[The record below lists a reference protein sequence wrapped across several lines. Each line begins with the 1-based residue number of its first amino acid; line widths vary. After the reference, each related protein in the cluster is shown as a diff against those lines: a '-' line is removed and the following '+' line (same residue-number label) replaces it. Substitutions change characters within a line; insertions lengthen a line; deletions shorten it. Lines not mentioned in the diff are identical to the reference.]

1 MALQADVFHRC
12 LQEAATAAKPALE
25 RCMDHAVA
33 ALQVAE
39 TQSMKAVERDELG
52 LAWRELLRF
61 RNGWCTQYPIDLLAA
76 FNRPAHLATPGVV
89 PVSRAVAPAL
99 AGADMFS
106 LVDDTEV
113 EEGIESSRL
122 LQQVVPVVEQVLAEL
137 DSLMSSAQGLVNVSP
152 EFNPVRPEVYAQTLR
167 ALLASAPVAPAIH
180 ALWIKHLAEPLGRE
194 LKRLYERLINMLELA
209 QVRAASYRVLQTPAS
224 TGKIPG
230 RAAGTA
236 TPGAAN
242 GEPGGEGDEDA
253 TEGGPIGYV
262 SDEPIARVPS
272 QYADLSNYEVKDALF
287 QDFLFR
293 GGSNANHGLAP
304 SYYATIEEE
313 LIALK
318 ATSDSAH
325 AALQPQP
332 QPQPGGGDDT
342 DHGYHGTRSD
352 PRRPT
357 LPATDAW
364 EEPEAWEE
372 GPGGPSRIVDVLS
385 QLSSQVWGVYGR
397 ARERALVRTQ
407 LKKDATRVGQVLG
420 MEVVKKLVNQ
430 VAQDP
435 RLLVPVREAI
445 VALEPSLLRLAMVD
459 PRFFSEESH
468 PGRRLMERV
477 AQRSFKYN
485 DEHNPQFDIFFH
497 SVTEAFNALNALEIE
512 DAKPFGAA
520 LTELQNLWDEQD
532 QHEQSQRS
540 NIRQAMQFAEE
551 RQAQADQIAFDM
563 SLRAD
568 LEGVPGVVLDFLFG
582 PWALVM
588 AHARLTD
595 TARQIDPEGYGSL
608 VTDLLW
614 SVKREATLKRPGK
627 LITMIPGLLGKLHT
641 GLASLGLDPRETEA
655 FFSAV
660 EKLHRPVLRLRRVR
674 SRRDA
679 VESDQAPLEA
689 ALAETESSDLSD
701 ILPATPEQRKA
712 KAAGQPWLAPQE
724 LDKAGFEDTLPSGPA
739 ELSATPDDEPSSEA
753 PDDGDGDSDTPPASS
768 SDDDKHKAEE
778 VLMGLREGSWVDLY
792 SKRSWLRAQLIWAS
806 NRGTL
811 FMFVSHGGQP
821 HSMTKRS
828 CIRLIKDRLLRPVE
842 THGVVAHALDNLVRE
857 AAPVDAEGSAA

>member
-1 MALQADVFHRC
+1 MALQADVFNRC
-12 LQEAATAAKPALE
+12 LEEAAKAGKTALE
-25 RCMDHAVA
+25 RCIDHAVS

-39 TQSMKAVERDELG
+39 TQSMKVAERDELG
-52 LAWRELLRF
+52 QAWRELGRF
-61 RNGWCTQYPIDLLAA
+61 KGEWCAKYPGELLKVFRQPASA
-76 FNRPAHLATPGVV
+76 LAKSTAPAPSRPAAL
-89 PVSRAVAPAL
+89 AL

-106 LVDDTEV
+106 LVDDTQV

-122 LQQVVPVVEQVLAEL
+122 LQQVAPVVEQVLAEL
-137 DSLMSSAQGLVNVSP
+137 DGLMSSAQGLINVSP
-152 EFNPVRPEVYAQTLR
+152 DANPVRPEVYIQTLR
-167 ALLASAPVAPAIH
+167 ALLAGAAVEPPISAQWA
-180 ALWIKHLAEPLGRE
+180 KHLAEPLGRE
-194 LKRLYERLINMLELA
+194 LKRVYEQLINMLEMA
-209 QVRAASYRVLQTPAS
+209 QVRAASYRVMQTPAS
-224 TGKIPG
+224 ASKKPA
-230 RAAGTA
+230 R
-236 TPGAAN
+236 
-242 GEPGGEGDEDA
+242 PGGPGVGPAEGDGGGVA
-253 TEGGPIGYV
+253 GGPVGYV
-262 SDEPIARVPS
+262 SDEPMARVPS
-272 QYADLSNYEVKDALF
+272 QYADLSNYEIKDALF

-318 ATSDSAH
+318 ATPDSAQ
-325 AALQPQP
+325 AELQPDSPQQP
-332 QPQPGGGDDT
+332 SDD
-342 DHGYHGTRSD
+342 DHSYHGTRSD

-357 LPATDAW
+357 LPAIDEWEGPDAW
-364 EEPEAWEE
+364 E
-372 GPGGPSRIVDVLS
+372 GPNNGSSRIVDVLS

-420 MEVVKKLVNQ
+420 MEVVRKLVNQ

-459 PRFFSEESH
+459 SRFFSEENH

-485 DEHNPQFDIFFH
+485 DERSPEFDIFFH
-497 SVTEAFNALNALEIE
+497 SVTEAFNGLNALEIE
-512 DAKPFGAA
+512 DSKPFGQA
-520 LTELQNLWDEQD
+520 LNELQNLWDEQD
-532 QHEQSQRS
+532 QQERAQRN
-540 NIRQAMQFAEE
+540 NIRQTMEFAEE

-568 LEGVPGVVLDFLFG
+568 LDNVPGVVLDFLFG

-595 TARQIDPEGYGSL
+595 NGRQIDPEGYGSL

-627 LITMIPGLLGKLHT
+627 LIAMIPGLLGKLHT
-641 GLASLGLDPRETEA
+641 GLASLGLDPRETTA
-655 FFSAV
+655 FFSAL
-660 EKLHRPVLRLRRVR
+660 EKLHRPVLKLRRVR
-674 SRRDA
+674 SQRDA
-679 VESDQAPLEA
+679 AESDQAPLEV
-689 ALAETESSDLSD
+689 ALSDEAEGPDLSD

-724 LDKAGFEDTLPSGPA
+724 LDNAGFEDTMPSGPA
-739 ELSATPDDEPSSEA
+739 ELSATPDEEA
-753 PDDGDGDSDTPPASS
+753 SFEVSGDGDGYGRDEPQPAPSGG
-768 SDDDKHKAEE
+768 DEKQQAED
-778 VLMGLREGSWVDLY
+778 VLMSLREGSWVDLY

-828 CIRLIKDRLLRPVE
+828 CVRLIRERLLRPVE
-842 THGVVAHALDNLVRE
+842 THGVVAHALDNLVKA
-857 AAPVDAEGSAA
+857 AAPAEAEDSPV

>member
-1 MALQADVFHRC
+1 MALQADVFNRC

-39 TQSMKAVERDELG
+39 TQSMKVVERDELAQ
-52 LAWRELLRF
+52 AWRELLRL
-61 RNGWCTQYPIDLLAA
+61 RTGWCTQYPVDLLAA
-76 FNRPAHLATPGVV
+76 FNRPALVV
-89 PVSRAVAPAL
+89 AQGAAPAARAPAL

-122 LQQVVPVVEQVLAEL
+122 LQQVLPVVEQVLAEL
-137 DSLMSSAQGLVNVSP
+137 DGLMSSAQGLVNVSP
-152 EFNPVRPEVYAQTLR
+152 EFNPVRPEVYTQTLR
-167 ALLASAPVAPAIH
+167 ALLASAPVAPAIQ

-194 LKRLYERLINMLELA
+194 LKRVYERLINMLELA
-209 QVRAASYRVLQTPAS
+209 QVQAASYRVLQTPAS
-224 TGKIPG
+224 TNKKTGRTAG
-230 RAAGTA
+230 RAAPGTGSGQ
-236 TPGAAN
+236 PD
-242 GEPGGEGDEDA
+242 GEGDEDMA
-253 TEGGPIGYV
+253 DGGPVGYV
-262 SDEPIARVPS
+262 SDEPLARTPS

-318 ATSDSAH
+318 ASSDSAH

-332 QPQPGGGDDT
+332 HPGDDDT
-342 DHGYHGTRSD
+342 DDPDHGYHGTRSD

-364 EEPEAWEE
+364 DEPKAWEE

-435 RLLVPVREAI
+435 RLLMPVREAI

-485 DEHNPQFDIFFH
+485 DEHSPQFDIFFH
-497 SVTEAFNALNALEIE
+497 SVTEAFNALNAQEIE
-512 DAKPFGAA
+512 DAQPFGAA

-540 NIRQAMQFAEE
+540 HIRQAMQFAEE

-595 TARQIDPEGYGSL
+595 TARQIDPQGYGSL

-674 SRRDA
+674 SQRDA
-679 VESDQAPLEA
+679 AESDYAQLEVAP
-689 ALAETESSDLSD
+689 AETESPDFSD

-712 KAAGQPWLAPQE
+712 KAAGQPWLGPQE
-724 LDKAGFEDTLPSGPA
+724 LDNAGFEDTLPSGPA
-739 ELSATPDDEPSSEA
+739 ELSATPDDEDSSAAPVDGEA
-753 PDDGDGDSDTPPASS
+753 PPASS
-768 SDDDKHKAEE
+768 GDDEKHKAEE
-778 VLMGLREGSWVDLY
+778 LLMGLREGSWVDLY

-857 AAPVDAEGSAA
+857 SAPVVAEGSAA

>member
-1 MALQADVFHRC
+1 MASPSDVLSRC
-12 LQEAATAAKPALE
+12 LQEAAQAAKPALE
-25 RCMDHAVA
+25 RCIDHAIA

-39 TQSMKAVERDELG
+39 TQSLKATERDDLT
-52 LAWRELLRF
+52 LAWRELQRH
-61 RNGWCTQYPIDLLAA
+61 RDGWCAQYPGALLAA
-76 FNRPAHLATPGVV
+76 FSQPAKPAAQ
-89 PVSRAVAPAL
+89 PVAVQTRVPAL
-99 AGADMFS
+99 AGDDMFS
-106 LVDDTEV
+106 LVDDTQV

-122 LQQVVPVVEQVLAEL
+122 LQQVAPIVEQVLAEL
-137 DSLMSSAQGLVNVSP
+137 DGLMSSAQGLVNVRAAA
-152 EFNPVRPEVYAQTLR
+152 NPVRPEVYAQTLR
-167 ALLASAPVAPAIH
+167 TLLLGAPVAPTIST
-180 ALWIKHLAEPLGRE
+180 LWIRHLGEPLGRE
-194 LKRLYERLINMLELA
+194 LKRIYERLINLLELA
-209 QVRAASYRVLQTPAS
+209 QIRAASYRVLQTPAS
-224 TGKIPG
+224 AGKKPG
-230 RAAGTA
+230 RGAAGVLASDNTDA
-236 TPGAAN
+236 APGAQ
-242 GEPGGEGDEDA
+242 
-253 TEGGPIGYV
+253 GGPVGIGYA
-262 SDEPIARVPS
+262 SDEPVTRVPS

-304 SYYATIEEE
+304 AYYATIEEE

-318 ATSDSAH
+318 GTPDSAQ
-325 AALQPQP
+325 AALQAGPAVP
-332 QPQPGGGDDT
+332 DAGEAGDENRS
-342 DHGYHGTRSD
+342 YHGTRSD
-352 PRRPT
+352 PRRPA
-357 LPATDAW
+357 LPAQDAD
-364 EEPEAWEE
+364 E
-372 GPGGPSRIVDVLS
+372 GPDGPSRIVDVLS

-459 PRFFSEESH
+459 SRFFSEENH
-468 PGRRLMERV
+468 PARRLMERV

-485 DEHNPQFDIFFH
+485 DEHSPAFDVFFH
-497 SVTEAFNALNALEIE
+497 SLTEAFNGLNALEIG
-512 DAKPFGAA
+512 DARPFGAA
-520 LTELQNLWDEQD
+520 LAELQALWDEQD
-532 QHEQSQRS
+532 FHERDLRG
-540 NIRQAMQFAEE
+540 NMRQTMQFADE
-551 RQAQADQIAFDM
+551 RQAQADQIALDM

-568 LEGVPGVVLDFLFG
+568 LDHVPGVVLDFLFG

-595 TARQIDPEGYGSL
+595 TARQIDPQGYGSL

-627 LITMIPGLLGKLHT
+627 LIAMIPGLLGKLHA
-641 GLASLGLDPRETEA
+641 GLASLGLDPGETEA
-655 FFSAV
+655 FFDAM
-660 EKLHRPVLRLRRVR
+660 ERLHRPVLKLRRVR

-679 VESDQAPLEA
+679 VESDNAPLEMA
-689 ALAETESSDLSD
+689 MAETDLSDLSD
-701 ILPATPEQRKA
+701 LLPATPEQRKA

-724 LDKAGFEDTLPSGPA
+724 LDQAGFEDTQPSGPA
-739 ELSATPDDEPSSEA
+739 ALSATPEDNTPASEA
-753 PDDGDGDSDTPPASS
+753 PGSGAGDTPTDAAGDSH
-768 SDDDKHKAEE
+768 SDGERQPEDI
-778 VLMGLREGSWVDLY
+778 LMGLREGSWVDLY

-828 CIRLIKDRLLRPVE
+828 CERLIRDKLLRPVE
-842 THGVVAHALDNLVRE
+842 THGVVAQALDHLVKQ
-857 AAPVDAEGSAA
+857 ATPVATQGSAA